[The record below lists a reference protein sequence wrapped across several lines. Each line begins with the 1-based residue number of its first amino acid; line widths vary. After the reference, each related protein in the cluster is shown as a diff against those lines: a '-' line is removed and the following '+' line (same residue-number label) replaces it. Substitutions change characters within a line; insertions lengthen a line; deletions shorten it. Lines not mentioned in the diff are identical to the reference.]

1 MWCDESLFLI
11 ELPRIPCLPGSW
23 VQGEHM
29 EDSLRFFSLLIQLVM
44 GFQDISPAQ
53 MLFSTLNSRLHF
65 LPKSAFVLFCLFF
78 EGIRA

>member
-29 EDSLRFFSLLIQLVM
+29 EDSLRFFSLDPACD
-44 GFQDISPAQ
+44 GF
-53 MLFSTLNSRLHF
+53 SRHLSLSDPILYLKF
-65 LPKSAFVLFCLFF
+65 KASLSS
-78 EGIRA
+78 